1 MIIGTVDCSAA
12 DNINLDLCEEN
23 DVDGVPAI
31 NVYKD
36 GVKVGYL
43 VYLPKNTVFPLTFF

>member
-1 MIIGTVDCSAA
+1 MIVGTVDCSAA

-43 VYLPKNTVFPLTFF
+43 INVFPLTFFLDP